1 MSKRAD
7 FVKQEFYDKPGA
19 VVGSSSEIRQSTL
32 QSMYWNQLR
41 GKCIARFTWEGLP
54 NGIDPRFVENTIMDN
69 GFAIFYYDTFFEMFM
84 CMPATQTSVLDIQDN
99 PTAFRVTRNSIYSRE
114 VKASDCVVIWGNQ
127 TRIPD
132 TQVVRIYSERLATVD
147 RTIEIDLLNERNPM
161 IVACNN
167 DQRHTIANV
176 MSKIYDGE
184 PVVWGTENLS
194 MENLAQTIGVFPLN
208 QNAGTGAV
216 SSIKHMESKT
226 RIWGEALT
234 MLGIMNIDSDKRERM
249 VVAEAGANTG
259 QVLASREQF
268 MKPRE
273 LACEQINAM
282 FPGLN
287 VSCTWA
293 IDDNANPNLNDILS
307 AENLTQ
313 TGGEVNGDAHD
324 KA

>member
-7 FVKQEFYDKPGA
+7 FVKREFYDVHGNLVVSQSEVRQA
-19 VVGSSSEIRQSTL
+19 VLET
-32 QSMYWNQLR
+32 MYWNQLR
-41 GKCIARFTWEGLP
+41 GKCMARFTWEGLP
-54 NGIDPRFVENTIMDN
+54 NGIDPRFIEKSVMDN
-69 GFAIFYYDTFFEMFM
+69 GYAIFYYDTFFDMFM
-84 CMPATQTSVLDIQDN
+84 CMPATQSGILDIQDN
-99 PTAFRVTRNSIYSRE
+99 PTGYRVTRNGIYSRE
-114 VKASDCVVIWGNQ
+114 VAATDCVVIWGNQ
-127 TRIPD
+127 TRVPD
-132 TQVVRIYSERLATVD
+132 TNIISVYASRLATVD

-161 IVACNN
+161 IVACSN

-184 PVVWGTENLS
+184 PVVWGTEN
-194 MENLAQTIGVFPLN
+194 MTMDNLANTIGVFPLN

-234 MLGIMNIDSDKRERM
+234 LLGIMNIDSDKRERM

-273 LACEQINAM
+273 LACEEINSK
-282 FPGLN
+282 FGLN
-287 VSCTWA
+287 ISCTWA
-293 IDDNANPNLNDILS
+293 IDDNANPNMNDFLS
-307 AENLTQ
+307 AQNLTQ
-313 TGGEVNGDAHD
+313 IGGNTNGDSHD
-324 KA
+324 NA

>member
-1 MSKRAD
+1 VSKRAD
-7 FVKQEFYDKPGA
+7 FVKQEFYNKPGN
-19 VVGSSSEIRQSTL
+19 VVGSSSEVRQSAL

-54 NGIDPRFVENTIMDN
+54 NGIDPRFIENTLMDN

-84 CMPATQTSVLDIQDN
+84 CMPATQTSILDIQDN
-99 PTAFRVTRNSIYSRE
+99 PTAFRVTRNGIYSRE
-114 VKASDCVVIWGNQ
+114 VKASECVVIWGNQ

-161 IVACNN
+161 IVACSN

-273 LACEQINAM
+273 LACEQINTM

-293 IDDNANPNLNDILS
+293 IDDNANPNLNDILA
-307 AENLTQ
+307 AENLAQ
-313 TGGEVNGDAHD
+313 TGGEVGGDAHD